1 MPDGMSEYMSV
12 RMPVIMSEYVSGNHS
27 KKVMFVVCHMLI
39 ETGYI
44 YIIYNYITY
53 ITCTYHT
60 TCRYV

>member
-1 MPDGMSEYMSV
+1 MPNRMPDGMSEYMSV

-44 YIIYNYITY
+44 YIYYIT
-53 ITCTYHT
+53 I
-60 TCRYV
+60 

>member
-1 MPDGMSEYMSV
+1 MSECMSDQVPNRMPDGMSEYMSV

-44 YIIYNYITY
+44 YIYYI
-53 ITCTYHT
+53 
-60 TCRYV
+60 

>member
-1 MPDGMSEYMSV
+1 MPNRMPDGMSEYMSV

-44 YIIYNYITY
+44 YILYIT
-53 ITCTYHT
+53 I
-60 TCRYV
+60 